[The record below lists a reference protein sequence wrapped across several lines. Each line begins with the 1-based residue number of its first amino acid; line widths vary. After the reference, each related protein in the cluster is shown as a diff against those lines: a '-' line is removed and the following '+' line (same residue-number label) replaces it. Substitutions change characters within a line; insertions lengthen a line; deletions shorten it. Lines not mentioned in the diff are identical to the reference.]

1 MKSMWLMPIKTNNR
15 LIDPKLKLNV
25 LRQIEMA
32 DGKGGGYLWVQIAP
46 TTKIF
51 AARKKQDEREKISD
65 EKYVADANKN
75 KQ

>member
-1 MKSMWLMPIKTNNR
+1 MHVYVLWQKQKSLLPEKSRMRERKSLMKSKWLKPIKTNNR

-46 TTKIF
+46 TTN
-51 AARKKQDEREKISD
+51 A
-65 EKYVADANKN
+65 
-75 KQ
+75 

>member
-1 MKSMWLMPIKTNNR
+1 MTLTDKTNNR

-25 LRQIEMA
+25 LRQKDMV

-46 TTKIF
+46 TTKII

-65 EKYVADANKN
+65 EKNVADANKN